1 MDSEASRGSGLPARN
16 VRGDMKR
23 LAILGS
29 TGSIGTHTLDVV
41 ASHPD
46 RFEVVALAAG
56 NNVELLEQQVRRF
69 RPRFVALADETR
81 ARELARRLDSLT
93 TEVGWGSEG
102 VRQAA
107 ADTGADMVVSAIV
120 GGAGLVP
127 TMAALRAGKT
137 LALANKETLV
147 MAGALVTAEARAR
160 GTRILPVDSEHSA
173 IFQCLDHGETS
184 SVRRIV
190 LTASGG
196 PFRTLP
202 QKAFA
207 AITPEDA
214 LRHPT
219 WSMGKKITID
229 SATLVNKGL
238 EVIEAQWLFDLPVDR
253 VDVIVHP
260 QSVIH
265 SMVEYV
271 DGSFL
276 AQLGAPD
283 MRLPIQYAL
292 MYPERRVCP
301 AARLALEELR
311 LLTFRGGGPGEIP
324 LSGSGV
330 RGGAGGRLVAGGP
343 ECRQRGGRPVVPGSP
358 HRFRRDSR
366 GHPEG
371 HGCPP
376 PSRHLQR
383 GRRPGGGP
391 AGERELGAE
400 RLESRA

>member
-1 MDSEASRGSGLPARN
+1 
-16 VRGDMKR
+16 MKR

-41 ASHPD
+41 ASHPEQ
-46 RFEVVALAAG
+46 FTVTALAAG
-56 NNVELLEQQVRRF
+56 NNVDLLEQQVRRF
-69 RPRFVALADETR
+69 RPRFVAVAGEAAGRD
-81 ARELARRLDSLT
+81 LARR
-93 TEVGWGSEG
+93 VGATDVDVAWG
-102 VRQAA
+102 VDALRCAA

-127 TMAALRAGKT
+127 TMAALCAGKAV
-137 LALANKETLV
+137 ALANKETLV
-147 MAGALVTAEARAR
+147 MAGELVTSEAKAR

-173 IFQCLDHGETS
+173 IFQCLGNGDTS
-184 SVRRIV
+184 GVRRIV

-202 QKAFA
+202 LEAFA
-207 AITPEDA
+207 VITPEDA

-238 EVIEAQWLFDLPVDR
+238 EVIEAQWLFGLPVDR

-265 SMVEYV
+265 SLVEYV

-276 AQLGAPD
+276 AQLGVPD

-292 MYPERRVCP
+292 TYPERRPCP
-301 AARLALEELR
+301 AVRLALEELSA
-311 LLTFRGGGPGEIP
+311 LTFEPVDRRKFPCLDLAYEAARGGGSWPAALNAANEVAVRWFLERRVGFDEIP
-324 LSGSGV
+324 TIIRKALD
-330 RGGAGGRLVAGGP
+330 AH
-343 ECRQRGGRPVVPGSP
+343 P
-358 HRFRRDSR
+358 HRAVHSVEDVLEVDR
-366 GHPEG
+366 
-371 HGCPP
+371 
-376 PSRHLQR
+376 QV
-383 GRRPGGGP
+383 
-391 AGERELGAE
+391 RES
-400 RLESRA
+400 LELRA